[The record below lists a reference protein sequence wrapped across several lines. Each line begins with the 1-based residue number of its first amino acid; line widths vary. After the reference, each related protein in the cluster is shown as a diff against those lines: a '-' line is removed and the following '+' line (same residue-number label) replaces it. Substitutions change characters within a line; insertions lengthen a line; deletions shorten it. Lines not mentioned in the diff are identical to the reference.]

1 MEGRFGNIVLT
12 ANRVDPFIRFG
23 LSQNTN
29 DLLRAV
35 LFLFHE
41 PTPYQLRNSL
51 DLTGA
56 NQGSHAN
63 THSGPCAPGRSPIN
77 FAEVPSPASA

>member
-41 PTPYQLRNSL
+41 PTPYRLRNSL
-51 DLTGA
+51 ALTGA

-63 THSGPCAPGRSPIN
+63 PVLNIWIGGDACPGSLLKMG
-77 FAEVPSPASA
+77 

>member
-41 PTPYQLRNSL
+41 PTPYRLRNSL
-51 DLTGA
+51 ALTGA

-63 THSGPCAPGRSPIN
+63 HLSTQSKSNENHTA
-77 FAEVPSPASA
+77 FF